1 MTALPLRT
9 AFLLRTALLA
19 AAAVALAAC
28 ATGQTLA
35 GLAGDLGDVAAHPF
49 ATEED
54 PELAAGALPA
64 LIKLS
69 EARVRQIPSDPQARL
84 AAGRLLIAYAGSFV
98 QGPAE
103 LLPGG
108 EYEQWAAVMQ
118 RAKRLHLRGLDYVL
132 SGLEMRRLGALASV
146 ASGRPA
152 SVLSVLHEADID
164 FAFWVAAGWL
174 GALAADHEDLD
185 LMVRAPIA
193 GALLGQVLEWDD
205 AYGGGRAHEAMI
217 LFLGGLPEA
226 VGGNPVGARQHFLRA
241 LEVSGGTS
249 AAAYVNL
256 AATVAVA
263 EQDVDQFRRLLAR
276 ALEIDVN
283 AAPERRLQNIL
294 AQRRARHLLDRTD
307 DLFLNPSSI

>member
-1 MTALPLRT
+1 MTAN
-9 AFLLRTALLA
+9 LLRAALPA

-28 ATGQTLA
+28 ATGLTMA
-35 GLAGDLGDVAAHPF
+35 GSTGVLGDTAAHPF

-54 PELAAGALPA
+54 PELAAAALPA

-69 EARVRQIPSDPQARL
+69 EARVRQVPSDPQARL
-84 AAGRLLIAYAGSFV
+84 DAGRSLIAYAGSFV

-103 LLPGG
+103 LLPAGA
-108 EYEQWAAVMQ
+108 YDRRAAALL

-132 SGLEMRRLGALASV
+132 SGLELRRPGTLASV
-146 ASGRPA
+146 ATGRPA
-152 SVLSVLHEADID
+152 PLLSLLRDADID

-174 GALAADHEDLD
+174 GALAADPDDVD

-205 AYGGGRAHEAMI
+205 EYGGLAHEAMI

-226 VGGNPVGARQHFLRA
+226 VGGDPVGARQHFLHA
-241 LEVSGGTS
+241 MEVSGGAS
-249 AAAYVNL
+249 ATAYVNL

-263 EQDVDQFRRLLAR
+263 EQDADLFRRLLDG
-276 ALEIDVN
+276 ALAIDVD
-283 AAPERRLQNIL
+283 ADPSRRLQNIL
-294 AQRRARHLLDRTD
+294 AQRRARHLLDRAD
-307 DLFLNPSSI
+307 DLFLNASSI